1 MSRLSV
7 KSYVHVSYAM
17 YLFFAIICVAVYFPI
32 FSNGFL
38 YHWDDQWMVLNKYT
52 DGGWTVDNL
61 WHIFTDFY
69 GGQYGPFT
77 ELNYLIIYTFFGY
90 DPFYFHLAS
99 LLWHIGCV
107 CFVWKLLVSLLRIH
121 GGMNEKSIY
130 LISFITTLLFAIHPM
145 NVEPVA
151 WISAVKIPI
160 YAFFYL
166 LGLLCY
172 VHYVSSHKFRYYLF
186 TIVCFVCSF
195 LGKEQAVTFPLA
207 LLIVDWFSNR
217 KMKSSEVWSEKI
229 VFFIMA
235 LFFGLITIFSQGISQ
250 NDTIYS
256 LGKRLIFACYAIIE
270 YITKS
275 LIPLKLNYLY
285 PFPFL
290 SDEDIPLKYYLYPII
305 VCCLLSWVVMYR
317 KNRYIVLGILL
328 FFLNLIVSI
337 HILPMSRHA
346 IIADRYLY
354 LSYVGIAFL
363 IAYGIHIVWE
373 KHKKRHQCLA
383 CIFLLIYSLYFSTY
397 TYLYAQ
403 KWENTSSV
411 KKYIKELIEQRDK
424 EKEIK

>member
-235 LFFGLITIFSQGISQ
+235 FSFGIITILSQGVS
-250 NDTIYS
+250 TYEVIYPFYQ
-256 LGKRLIFACYAIIE
+256 RLIFSSFSIIE

-275 LIPLKLNYLY
+275 IIPLKLNYYY
-285 PFPFL
+285 PFP
-290 SDEDIPLKYYLYPII
+290 II
-305 VCCLLSWVVMYR
+305 VGEELPFKFYIYPVLMLFIMGWIWQYR
-317 KNRYIVLGILL
+317 KNSYILLGI
-328 FFLNLIVSI
+328 FMFIVNLIVSI
-337 HILPMSRHA
+337 HFINMSRHA

-363 IAYGIHIVWE
+363 I
-373 KHKKRHQCLA
+373 
-383 CIFLLIYSLYFSTY
+383 SYFSY
-397 TYLYAQ
+397 VIKLH
-403 KWENTSSV
+403 V
-411 KKYIKELIEQRDK
+411 KKFYIVILVLCVYI
-424 EKEIK
+424 ISLST

>member
-235 LFFGLITIFSQGISQ
+235 FSFGIITILSQGVS
-250 NDTIYS
+250 TYEVIYPFYQ
-256 LGKRLIFACYAIIE
+256 RLIFSSFSIIE

-275 LIPLKLNYLY
+275 IIPLKLNYYY
-285 PFPFL
+285 PFP
-290 SDEDIPLKYYLYPII
+290 II
-305 VCCLLSWVVMYR
+305 VGEELPFKFYIYPVLMLFIMGWIWQYR
-317 KNRYIVLGILL
+317 KNSYILLGI
-328 FFLNLIVSI
+328 FMFIVNLIVSI
-337 HILPMSRHA
+337 HFINMSRHA

-363 IAYGIHIVWE
+363 I
-373 KHKKRHQCLA
+373 
-383 CIFLLIYSLYFSTY
+383 SYFSY
-397 TYLYAQ
+397 VIKLH
-403 KWENTSSV
+403 V
-411 KKYIKELIEQRDK
+411 KKFYIVILVLCVYIISLSTYSFQYTKRWKNSDEVKEYTRELVK
-424 EKEIK
+424 ERLKQE

>member
-1 MSRLSV
+1 M
-7 KSYVHVSYAM
+7 
-17 YLFFAIICVAVYFPI
+17 
-32 FSNGFL
+32 
-38 YHWDDQWMVLNKYT
+38 
-52 DGGWTVDNL
+52 
-61 WHIFTDFY
+61 
-69 GGQYGPFT
+69 
-77 ELNYLIIYTFFGY
+77 
-90 DPFYFHLAS
+90 
-99 LLWHIGCV
+99 
-107 CFVWKLLVSLLRIH
+107 WKLLVSLLRIH

-235 LFFGLITIFSQGISQ
+235 FSFGIITILSQGVS
-250 NDTIYS
+250 TYEVIYPFYQ
-256 LGKRLIFACYAIIE
+256 RLIFSSFSIIE

-275 LIPLKLNYLY
+275 IIPLKLNYYY
-285 PFPFL
+285 PFP
-290 SDEDIPLKYYLYPII
+290 II
-305 VCCLLSWVVMYR
+305 VGEELPFKFYIYPVLMLFIMGWIWQYR
-317 KNRYIVLGILL
+317 KNSYILLGI
-328 FFLNLIVSI
+328 FMFIVNLIVSI
-337 HILPMSRHA
+337 HFINMSRHA

-363 IAYGIHIVWE
+363 I
-373 KHKKRHQCLA
+373 
-383 CIFLLIYSLYFSTY
+383 SYFSY
-397 TYLYAQ
+397 VIKLH
-403 KWENTSSV
+403 V
-411 KKYIKELIEQRDK
+411 KKFYIVILVLCV
-424 EKEIK
+424 

>member
-235 LFFGLITIFSQGISQ
+235 FSFGIITILSQGVS
-250 NDTIYS
+250 TYEVIYPFYQ
-256 LGKRLIFACYAIIE
+256 RLIFSSFSIIE

-275 LIPLKLNYLY
+275 IIPLKLNYYY
-285 PFPFL
+285 PFP
-290 SDEDIPLKYYLYPII
+290 II
-305 VCCLLSWVVMYR
+305 VGEELPFKFYIYPVLMLFIMGWIWQYR
-317 KNRYIVLGILL
+317 KNSYILLGI
-328 FFLNLIVSI
+328 FMCIVNLIVSI
-337 HILPMSRHA
+337 HFINMSRHA

-363 IAYGIHIVWE
+363 I
-373 KHKKRHQCLA
+373 
-383 CIFLLIYSLYFSTY
+383 SYFSY
-397 TYLYAQ
+397 VIKLH
-403 KWENTSSV
+403 V
-411 KKYIKELIEQRDK
+411 KKFYIVILVLCVYIISLSTYSFQYTKRWKNSDEVKEYTRELVK
-424 EKEIK
+424 ERLKQE